1 MAGRSR
7 RDCGMLFLA
16 AVDRFTR
23 EELLDLLA
31 FARAVTGLA
40 PVRQSAEAQAA
51 WLARGLS
58 RAGRSVGGWLGRLGN
73 GVDKPARRLTLWT
86 KGLKGLAAPGR
97 LPWKAWSSRLSS

>member
-1 MAGRSR
+1 
-7 RDCGMLFLA
+7 MLFLA

-31 FARAVTGLA
+31 FARAATGLA
-40 PVRQSAEAQAA
+40 LARQSAEAQAA

-73 GVDKPARRLTLWT
+73 GVDKPARRLTRGSGGSRAWPVP
-86 KGLKGLAAPGR
+86 GPGR
-97 LPWKAWSSRLSS
+97 QRPWKAWSSRLSS